1 LASSYILW
9 SIQKKIMVFFRS
21 NNIFFKYINDNNI
34 FIIIIIFFI
43 FKFTLQI
50 KSMVVFQY

>member
-34 FIIIIIFFI
+34 FIIIIIIFI